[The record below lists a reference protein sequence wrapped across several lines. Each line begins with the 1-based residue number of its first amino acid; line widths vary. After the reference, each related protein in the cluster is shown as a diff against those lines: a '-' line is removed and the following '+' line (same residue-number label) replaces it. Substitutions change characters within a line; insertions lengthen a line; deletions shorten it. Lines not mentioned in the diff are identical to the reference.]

1 MYRCWQEAGFVAFA
15 WLKADP
21 GRTMEVELVT
31 RRSKLPPG
39 AYRISIYALV
49 LVAMFPASS
58 SSSLGALDVKSPG
71 PDWKEAYHRNEL
83 VIFTRDVEAGH
94 EIIAVSEVD
103 APPVTIFNV
112 VSDFEHYPDFMPY
125 VVESR
130 VLSRKNDDEVITYAR
145 VAPPFVSE
153 RDYPLKVSMMRG
165 SASNGG
171 IFKVEWIA
179 YPEAQP
185 EIEGVVRIKL
195 NEGSWIAEP
204 LDGGKR
210 TRLTYTVLT
219 NPGGLIPDFVVSM
232 SNTVAIPE
240 LFEAVKKRSLE
251 RSAVR
256 K

>member
-1 MYRCWQEAGFVAFA
+1 LNLSPGTQSVNLGHIGF
-15 WLKADP
+15 
-21 GRTMEVELVT
+21 R
-31 RRSKLPPG
+31 
-39 AYRISIYALV
+39 YALV
-49 LVAMFPASS
+49 LTVAAMFAASS
-58 SSSLGALDVKSPG
+58 SQALDVKSPG

-103 APPVTIFNV
+103 APPETVFNV

-125 VVESR
+125 IVESR

-145 VAPPFVSE
+145 LAPPFVSE
-153 RDYPLKVSMMRG
+153 RDYPLKVRLTRG
-165 SASNGG
+165 SGTISGV
-171 IFKVEWIA
+171 FKVEWIA
-179 YPEAQP
+179 NPEARP

-204 LDGGKR
+204 IYGGSR
-210 TRLTYTVLT
+210 TLLTYKVLT

-240 LFEAVKKRSLE
+240 LFEAVKKRASE
-251 RSAVR
+251 RSTSHRPASN
-256 K
+256 